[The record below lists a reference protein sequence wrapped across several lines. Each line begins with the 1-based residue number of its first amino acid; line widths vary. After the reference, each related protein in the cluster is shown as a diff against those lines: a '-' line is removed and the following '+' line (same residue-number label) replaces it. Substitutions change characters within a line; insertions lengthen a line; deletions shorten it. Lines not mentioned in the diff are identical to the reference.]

1 MSYERTFYDG
11 KYTVKWSE
19 QSGLEFLRHGEAWP
33 AADVYKHSNMIRSML
48 SEACEQD
55 ELIATLRQR
64 VTELEGQCAAMRG
77 ALEKAEYEAQS
88 FVTAFER
95 GQIQNRHRDGSKAA
109 LEAIR
114 KALQSNAGAKVAAVI
129 AAARELD
136 SLKGMKD
143 EIVSR
148 GMLSKMLGGDDKR
161 IALEREYNERK
172 PAAWAALRESL
183 AGLDKE
189 E

>member
-114 KALQSNAGAKVAAVI
+114 QALNSNPGKAVGGVI
-129 AAARELD
+129 AAARDLCDDYSVDKLLVPAGFYEDQISGDPEL
-136 SLKGMKD
+136 LY
-143 EIVSR
+143 
-148 GMLSKMLGGDDKR
+148 LLC
-161 IALEREYNERK
+161 
-172 PAAWAALRESL
+172 AALARLEGRE
-183 AGLDKE
+183 
-189 E
+189 